1 MRQKWR
7 QLSWRDRGL
16 LLEAAVL
23 SVGVWLCL
31 RIFPF
36 RYLAPYLGREVT
48 KGSPVAGPTRPSEMV
63 ARISWAVQAVGSR
76 LAWSNLCLVNAVA
89 AKLMLRRRG
98 ISTQLFLGL
107 AKDGEQNLEAHAWLN
122 CGDLFVTGETDH
134 ERFVVMTSF
143 VD

>member
-1 MRQKWR
+1 
-7 QLSWRDRGL
+7 
-16 LLEAAVL
+16 
-23 SVGVWLCL
+23 
-31 RIFPF
+31 
-36 RYLAPYLGREVT
+36 
-48 KGSPVAGPTRPSEMV
+48 MV

-107 AKDGEQNLEAHAWLN
+107 AKDGEQNLEAHAWLS